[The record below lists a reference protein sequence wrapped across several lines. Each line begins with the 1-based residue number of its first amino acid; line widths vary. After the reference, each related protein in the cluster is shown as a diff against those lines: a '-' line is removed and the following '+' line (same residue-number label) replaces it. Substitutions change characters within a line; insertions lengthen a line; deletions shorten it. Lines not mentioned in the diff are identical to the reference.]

1 MDFTSLDG
9 FWLPLLTIMG
19 INILLSGDNAV
30 VIALAAQA
38 LPADQQKKAIF
49 WGSLSAVVFL
59 IVLTI
64 FASTLLHIPYLRL
77 VGAVLLTW
85 IGIKLLAGGDEDGD
99 IKQSDNLWSAIRT
112 ILVANLVM
120 SLDNILGVAGAAHDN
135 KILMIIGLGISIPV
149 VIFGSTMLMKVM
161 ERFPFII
168 TIGAAL
174 IGKVAGEMLVDD
186 AAIST
191 WIEPHKQTWEYGA
204 QIGGALIVLIVGK
217 FLQKKHQSTAE
228 AA

>member
-85 IGIKLLAGGDEDGD
+85 I
-99 IKQSDNLWSAIRT
+99 
-112 ILVANLVM
+112 ANP
-120 SLDNILGVAGAAHDN
+120 S
-135 KILMIIGLGISIPV
+135 
-149 VIFGSTMLMKVM
+149 
-161 ERFPFII
+161 
-168 TIGAAL
+168 
-174 IGKVAGEMLVDD
+174 
-186 AAIST
+186 
-191 WIEPHKQTWEYGA
+191 
-204 QIGGALIVLIVGK
+204 
-217 FLQKKHQSTAE
+217 
-228 AA
+228 